1 MPDSVG
7 AISLDLVI
15 KNKVGD
21 QLEGLQS
28 SLSRSAAKL
37 GEAIENAIENPMKK
51 ISDTAADAVSD
62 AMDRIED
69 SLDNGIT
76 DAIAQ
81 CIQRAE
87 QQKEELLNA
96 VNSVQTI
103 SSSVIKNRK
112 AYGYD
117 PEAMKFM
124 EEFEKKGSKAA
135 ETINQRMSET
145 VESIKEKL
153 SSFEVSSDPVERMQQ
168 ELDHVSEKMALLQKK
183 WQELSSAEPTDK
195 IRSQLNGVE
204 SQIIS
209 TQNAI
214 DKLTAKMGRSSGV
227 DKLTQTIEKYNAK
240 IKAIEEQNAAKL
252 EQITAK
258 TALMKEKYEQQIL
271 SMKKK
276 YADRIQAI
284 EKRNSESS
292 EKSAAKSSDATKKSF
307 SIAFGSAKKMA
318 LQAGVKA
325 VGAVTGKL
333 KELGKKALG
342 LLSPIAKLGNALK
355 NTFKRVFPVSGI
367 YAAFRAIKDG
377 LLEAVKADEEFSRSL
392 NEVKANLSIA
402 FTPIVQSVMPTLN
415 TLMSGL
421 ASLAR
426 NIAGFIAGLFG
437 MTYKQAADATKKL
450 RGVTDEAKKA
460 KLSTAGIDEMN
471 ILSDSKDTSSGS
483 DSGIDY
489 SNIDMSEPELPDWAE
504 RLKTAIKSGDWA
516 GVGAILAERVNN
528 AFGSVNW
535 DNISSKVNSGVRK
548 VTDGI
553 NGFLDN
559 IDWGTLGDTLAGG
572 INTITGAINTFYSK
586 VKWDKLGSGIATGLN
601 RAINKIKWNQLGKA
615 FSGHL
620 QALIE
625 TLYSFVTTFDWSNF
639 GKSIGKAVNGW
650 FEGID
655 FGKAGKTISEGIK
668 GLLDF
673 LINFVRTVDWQQI
686 GEKIAEFFSNI
697 DYAGIASKVF
707 ELLGSALGAG
717 ISLLW
722 GAVKDLVSSAQQFF
736 MDEFDR
742 MDTGNIGLD
751 IILGILVGIGDA
763 IIGIGKW
770 IYNNVFMPF
779 INGFKEAFDI
789 HSPSKVMEEMG
800 GFIIDGLYK
809 AIAAGIS
816 TIKKIFEKMREK
828 IKEVFSK
835 IHEWFE
841 DKFSEAYKLIQNV
854 FSGIGKWFE
863 NRWNDVKSAFSEVAD
878 WFKEKFQTAWDNIT
892 AVFTIIGSWFE
903 NRWNDVKSVFSI
915 VGDWFGEKFETAW
928 DRIKKA
934 FKDVWN
940 FFNDK
945 WENIKSI
952 FSDVG
957 DWFGDKFSCA
967 FDSIKNAFSDV
978 GNFFYGIWED
988 VSDKAKDGMNWL
1000 MGRIEDGLNRVVDG
1014 LNWFGFDLPD
1024 VMGGGHVGFDL
1035 SYVNLPRLANGGL
1048 ATAPTLAMV
1057 GDNRNARTDPEVI
1070 APLSKLEG
1078 MMGNTEI
1085 VELLRIIVELLRSGM
1100 NIEVINY
1107 LFKGQKEFSREVL
1120 KVTREDAIRR
1130 G

>member
-1 MPDSVG
+1 MSDSIG

-15 KNKVGD
+15 KNKVGE
-21 QLEGLQS
+21 QLEKLQS

-37 GEAIENAIENPMKK
+37 GEAIENAMENPMRK

-62 AMDRIED
+62 AMGKIED
-69 SLDNGIT
+69 SLDNGIS
-76 DAIAQ
+76 DAIDR
-81 CIQRAE
+81 CIQRE
-87 QQKEELLNA
+87 KQQKEELLNA
-96 VNSVQTI
+96 VNSVQPV
-103 SSSVIKNRK
+103 SVAPPAAVNRK

-124 EEFEKKGSKAA
+124 EEYEKKGSKAA
-135 ETINQRMSET
+135 ETINQKMSET
-145 VESIKEKL
+145 VENIKEKL
-153 SSFEVSSDPVERMQQ
+153 SGFEVSSDPAERMRQ

-214 DKLTAKMGRSSGV
+214 DKLNAKMGKSSGA
-227 DKLTQTIEKYNAK
+227 DKLTQTIEKYNTK
-240 IKAIEEQNAAKL
+240 VKAIEEQNAAKL
-252 EQITAK
+252 ERITAK

-284 EKRNSESS
+284 EKRSS
-292 EKSAAKSSDATKKSF
+292 ELSAKNAERSSNATKKSLNT
-307 SIAFGSAKKMA
+307 AFGSAKKLA
-318 LQAGVKA
+318 IQLGSKA
-325 VGAVTGKL
+325 IGAAIKKL
-333 KELGKKALG
+333 KELGKSALG
-342 LLSPIAKLGNALK
+342 LLSPIFKLGNALK
-355 NTFKRVFPVSGI
+355 NTFKRVFLVAGI

-377 LLEAVKADEEFSRSL
+377 LLEAVKADEQFSRSL
-392 NEVKANLSIA
+392 NEVRANLNIA
-402 FTPIVQSVMPTLN
+402 FTPIIQSVMPMLN

-421 ASLAR
+421 ASLTR

-437 MTYKQAADATKKL
+437 MTYKQAAEATKKL

-548 VTDGI
+548 VTDVI

-559 IDWGTLGDTLAGG
+559 IDWETLGDTLAGG
-572 INTITGAINTFYSK
+572 INTITGAVNTFFEGVNWK
-586 VKWDKLGSGIATGLN
+586 KLGSGIATGLN
-601 RAINKIKWNQLGKA
+601 RAINKIRWKQLGKA
-615 FSGHL
+615 FSAHI

-625 TLYSFVTTFDWSNF
+625 ALYSFVTTFDWSNF
-639 GKSIGKAVNGW
+639 GSSIGEAVNGW

-655 FGKAGKTISEGIK
+655 FGMAYRTISEGIK

-673 LINFVRTVDWQQI
+673 LINFIQTVDWRQI
-686 GEKIAEFFSNI
+686 GEKIYEFLGNI
-697 DYAGIASKVF
+697 DWSGIAKRIF
-707 ELLGSALGAG
+707 ELLGSAIGAMMALSG
-717 ISLLW
+717 SQFKIIRDWLTEKFTECGSFSIEGLL
-722 GAVKDLVSSAQQFF
+722 K
-736 MDEFDR
+736 
-742 MDTGNIGLD
+742 
-751 IILGILVGIGDA
+751 GILSTFGD
-763 IIGIGKW
+763 IGKW
-770 IYNNVFMPF
+770 IKDNIFKPF
-779 INGFKEAFDI
+779 VDGFKKAFGI
-789 HSPSKVMEEMG
+789 ASPSKEMAVLG
-800 GFIIDGLYK
+800 GYIVEGLYN
-809 AIAAGIS
+809 AVADGIAEIKEIFGKMLR
-816 TIKKIFEKMREK
+816 TIKD
-828 IKEVFSK
+828 VF
-835 IHEWFE
+835 
-841 DKFSEAYKLIQNV
+841 QP
-854 FSGIGKWFE
+854 
-863 NRWNDVKSAFSEVAD
+863 VAD
-878 WFKEKFQTAWDNIT
+878 WFKTKFTAARDNIKNVFASIGSWFGDRWRDIKDVFSAVGSWFGERFTNAWDNIKE
-892 AVFTIIGSWFE
+892 AFKDVWSFFSDKWE
-903 NRWNDVKSVFSI
+903 NIKSVFSD
-915 VGDWFGEKFETAW
+915 VGDWFGEKFQT
-928 DRIKKA
+928 
-934 FKDVWN
+934 
-940 FFNDK
+940 
-945 WENIKSI
+945 
-952 FSDVG
+952 
-957 DWFGDKFSCA
+957 A
-967 FDSIKNAFSDV
+967 FDNIKNAFSDL
-978 GNFFYGIWED
+978 GSFFYGVWED
-988 VSDKAKDGMNWL
+988 VSNKAKDGMNWL
-1000 MGRIEDGLNRVVDG
+1000 MGRIEDGLNRIIDG
-1014 LNWFGFDLPD
+1014 LNVFGFDLPD
-1024 VMGGGHVGFDL
+1024 VMGGDHVGFDL

-1107 LFKGQKEFSREVL
+1107 LFRGQKEFSREVL

>member
-15 KNKVGD
+15 KNKVGEP
-21 QLEGLQS
+21 LERLQS
-28 SLSRSAAKL
+28 SFSRSAAKL
-37 GEAIENAIENPMKK
+37 GEAIENAMENPMRK

-62 AMDRIED
+62 AMDKIED
-69 SLDNGIT
+69 SLDNDIS

-81 CIQRAE
+81 CLQRAE
-87 QQKEELLNA
+87 QQKEEQLNA
-96 VNSVQTI
+96 ANSVQPI
-103 SSSVIKNRK
+103 ASSVIKNRK

-124 EEFEKKGSKAA
+124 EEFDKKGSKAA
-135 ETINQRMSET
+135 ETINQKMSET
-145 VESIKEKL
+145 VENIKEKL
-153 SSFEVSSDPVERMQQ
+153 SSFEVSSDPAERMQQ
-168 ELDHVSEKMALLQKK
+168 ELDHVYEKMALLQKK

-214 DKLTAKMGRSSGV
+214 DKLNAKMGRSSGV

-284 EKRNSESS
+284 EKHNSELSKKAA
-292 EKSAAKSSDATKKSF
+292 EKSSNATKKSF
-307 SIAFGSAKKMA
+307 SIAFGSAKTMA
-318 LQAGVKA
+318 IQLGVKA
-325 VGAVTGKL
+325 IGKL

-342 LLSPIAKLGNALK
+342 LLSPIFKLGNALK
-355 NTFKRVFPVSGI
+355 NTFKRVFLVAGI
-367 YAAFRAIKDG
+367 YAAFRAVKDG

-402 FTPIVQSVMPTLN
+402 FTPIVQSVMPMLN

-421 ASLAR
+421 ASLTR

-437 MTYKQAADATKKL
+437 MTYKQAAEATKKL

-489 SNIDMSEPELPDWAE
+489 SNIDISEPELPDWAE

-516 GVGAILAERVNN
+516 GVGAILAERVNS

-535 DNISSKVNSGVRK
+535 DDISSKVNSGIRK

-572 INTITGAINTFYSK
+572 INTITGAVNTFFEGVNWK
-586 VKWDKLGSGIATGLN
+586 KLGSGIATGLN
-601 RAINKIKWNQLGKA
+601 RAINKINWKQLGKS
-615 FSGHL
+615 FSAHI

-625 TLYSFVTTFDWSNF
+625 TLYSFVTKFDWSNF
-639 GKSIGKAVNGW
+639 GSSIGEAVNGW

-655 FGKAGKTISEGIK
+655 FEMAGSTVSEGIK

-673 LINFVRTVDWQQI
+673 LINFIREVDWQQV
-686 GEKIAEFFSNI
+686 GEKIAEFLSNI
-697 DYAGIASKVF
+697 DYSGIISKYFEMVGSYWAS
-707 ELLGSALGAG
+707 A

-722 GAVKDLVSSAQQFF
+722 GLIENIVSDVQQFF
-736 MDEFDR
+736 IDEFER

-763 IIGIGKW
+763 VIGIGKW
-770 IYNNVFMPF
+770 IYDNVCKPF

-789 HSPSKVMEEMG
+789 HSPSKVMAKMG
-800 GFIIDGLYK
+800 GYIVEGLHNGVADG
-809 AIAAGIS
+809 IA
-816 TIKKIFEKMREK
+816 K
-828 IKEVFSK
+828 IKEIFGKMLQAIQDVFEP
-835 IHEWFE
+835 I
-841 DKFSEAYKLIQNV
+841 
-854 FSGIGKWFE
+854 
-863 NRWNDVKSAFSEVAD
+863 AD
-878 WFKEKFQTAWDNIT
+878 WFKTKFTAARDNIKNVFVSIGSWFGDRWRDIQDVFSVVGSWFGERFTNAWDNIKE
-892 AVFTIIGSWFE
+892 AFKDVWKFFSDKWE
-903 NRWNDVKSVFSI
+903 NVKSVFSD
-915 VGDWFGEKFETAW
+915 VGDWFGEKF
-928 DRIKKA
+928 
-934 FKDVWN
+934 
-940 FFNDK
+940 
-945 WENIKSI
+945 S
-952 FSDVG
+952 S
-957 DWFGDKFSCA
+957 A
-967 FDSIKNAFSDV
+967 FDNIKNAFSDL
-978 GNFFYGIWED
+978 GSFFYGVWED
-988 VSDKAKDGMNWL
+988 VSNKAKDGMNWL
-1000 MGRIEDGLNRVVDG
+1000 MGRIEDGLNRVIDG
-1014 LNWFGFDLPD
+1014 LNGVGFDLPD

-1078 MMGNTEI
+1078 MMNNTEI

-1107 LFKGQKEFSREVL
+1107 LFRGQKEFSREVL
-1120 KVTREDAIRR
+1120 KVTRDDAIRR

>member
-15 KNKVGD
+15 KNKVGE
-21 QLEGLQS
+21 QLERLQS

-37 GEAIENAIENPMKK
+37 GEAIENAMENPMRK

-62 AMDRIED
+62 AMDKIKNSFD
-69 SLDNGIT
+69 KDFS
-76 DAIAQ
+76 DAMDEL
-81 CIQRAE
+81 IQRE
-87 QQKEELLNA
+87 KQQKEEMQNSL
-96 VNSVQTI
+96 NSVQTAPV
-103 SSSVIKNRK
+103 SVPVNRK
-112 AYGYD
+112 YYDYDTEEIMKSVGYD
-117 PEAMKFM
+117 AEEIAEYM
-124 EEFEKKGSKAA
+124 EKVKKKGSAAA
-135 ETINQRMSET
+135 ETINQKMSET

-153 SSFEVSSDPVERMQQ
+153 SSFEVSTDPAERMQQ

-214 DKLTAKMGRSSGV
+214 DKLNAKMGRSSGV

-240 IKAIEEQNAAKL
+240 VKAIEEQNAAKL

-271 SMKKK
+271 SMKRK

-284 EKRNSESS
+284 EKRNSELSKKAA
-292 EKSAAKSSDATKKSF
+292 EKSSNATKKSLG
-307 SIAFGSAKKMA
+307 IAFGSAKTMA
-318 LQAGVKA
+318 IQLGVKA
-325 VGAVTGKL
+325 IGKM

-342 LLSPIAKLGNALK
+342 LLTPIFKLGNALK
-355 NTFKRVFPVSGI
+355 STFKRVFLVAGI
-367 YAAFRAIKDG
+367 YAAFRAVKDG
-377 LLEAVKADEEFSRSL
+377 LLEAVKADEQFSRSL
-392 NEVKANLSIA
+392 NEVRANLSIA
-402 FTPIVQSVMPTLN
+402 FTPIVQSVMPMLN

-421 ASLAR
+421 ASLTR

-437 MTYKQAADATKKL
+437 MTYKQAAEATKKL

-471 ILSDSKDTSSGS
+471 ILSDSKDTSSSS

-516 GVGAILAERVNN
+516 GVGAILAERVNS

-535 DNISSKVNSGVRK
+535 EEISSKVNSGIRK

-572 INTITGAINTFYSK
+572 INTITGAVNTFFEGINWK
-586 VKWDKLGSGIATGLN
+586 KLGSGIATGLN
-601 RAINKIKWNQLGKA
+601 RAIKKIRWKQLGKA
-615 FSGHL
+615 FSAHI

-625 TLYSFVTTFDWSNF
+625 TVYSFVTKFDWSDF
-639 GKSIGKAVNGW
+639 GSSIGEAVNGW

-655 FGKAGKTISEGIK
+655 FGMAYRTISEGIK
-668 GLLDF
+668 GLLDAAISF
-673 LINFVRTVDWQQI
+673 TQTVDWRQI
-686 GEKIAEFFSNI
+686 GEKIYEFLGNI
-697 DYAGIASKVF
+697 DWTGIASRIF
-707 ELLGSALGAG
+707 ELLGSAVGALVSLGAG
-717 ISLLW
+717 FGDTIRDYFAEKFTECGGSAAEGLL
-722 GAVKDLVSSAQQFF
+722 K
-736 MDEFDR
+736 
-742 MDTGNIGLD
+742 
-751 IILGILVGIGDA
+751 GILSTLGDV
-763 IIGIGKW
+763 GKW
-770 IYNNVFMPF
+770 IKDNIFKPF
-779 INGFKEAFDI
+779 IDGFKKAFGI
-789 HSPSKVMEEMG
+789 ASPSKEMAVLG
-800 GFIIDGLYK
+800 GYIVEGLYN
-809 AIAAGIS
+809 AVADGIAE
-816 TIKKIFEKMREK
+816 IKEIFEKMLRK
-828 IKEVFSK
+828 IKDVF
-835 IHEWFE
+835 EP
-841 DKFSEAYKLIQNV
+841 
-854 FSGIGKWFE
+854 
-863 NRWNDVKSAFSEVAD
+863 VAD
-878 WFKEKFQTAWDNIT
+878 WFKAKFTAARDNIKNVFVSIGSWFGNRWSDIKDVFSTVGSWFGERFTNAWDNIKD
-892 AVFTIIGSWFE
+892 AFKDVWNFFSDKWE
-903 NRWNDVKSVFSI
+903 NVKSVFSD
-915 VGDWFGEKFETAW
+915 VGDWFGEKFQT
-928 DRIKKA
+928 
-934 FKDVWN
+934 
-940 FFNDK
+940 
-945 WENIKSI
+945 
-952 FSDVG
+952 
-957 DWFGDKFSCA
+957 A
-967 FDSIKNAFSDV
+967 FDNIKNAFSDL
-978 GNFFYGIWED
+978 GSFFYGVWED
-988 VSDKAKDGMNWL
+988 VSNKAKDGMNWL
-1000 MGRIEDGLNRVVDG
+1000 MGRIEDGLNSIVDG
-1014 LNWFGFDLPD
+1014 LNVFGFDLPET
-1024 VMGGGHVGFDL
+1024 MGGGHVGFDL

-1107 LFKGQKEFSREVL
+1107 LFRGQKEFSREVL